1 MTVTAI
7 LLPVLAQVALTFVV
21 LIWLGLARLAAIRE
35 GGVARERV
43 AIDETAWPPRARQA
57 GNCFRNQFELPVL
70 FYVLVALAL
79 LTRQADGLFV
89 LLSWLFVLSRAAHA
103 LVHVT
108 VNDVAW
114 RFAAFA
120 TGAIVLL
127 IMWVIFALAILFA
140 PALP

>member
-1 MTVTAI
+1 M
-7 LLPVLAQVALTFVV
+7 
-21 LIWLGLARLAAIRE
+21 
-35 GGVARERV
+35 
-43 AIDETAWPPRARQA
+43 
-57 GNCFRNQFELPVL
+57 
-70 FYVLVALAL
+70 
-79 LTRQADGLFV
+79 
-89 LLSWLFVLSRAAHA
+89 LSRAAHA